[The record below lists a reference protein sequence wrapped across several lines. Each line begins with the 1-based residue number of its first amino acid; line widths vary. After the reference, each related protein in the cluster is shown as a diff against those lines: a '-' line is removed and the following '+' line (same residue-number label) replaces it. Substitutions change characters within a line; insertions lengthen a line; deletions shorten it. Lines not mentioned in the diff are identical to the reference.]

1 MSNNFLASNNSSTVV
16 KSMIKRILSYSKDNS
31 MLHEPELA
39 VALKEN
45 LGMMWI
51 DIIEPTVAEL
61 NLLQQQFGF
70 HSLTIEDCL
79 EANQRPK
86 IEEYPDYLF
95 IILAGVRELPDEDEL
110 EQYQTAIYLGKNYL
124 ITIREKRGGISLKSV
139 HNKILLKNKRIISQD
154 PSFLGYV
161 IIDTFIDGYLDL
173 LEEIED
179 IIEEIEE
186 IVVHKP
192 EKELL
197 NRTFDLRT
205 QILII
210 LKAIRPQRAVI
221 RELAID
227 EMSLISKQ
235 TRTYFSDIY
244 DHILEA
250 NDLCATYR
258 DRASSIVEVYL
269 SSASNKMNDTMR
281 LIAVLTAV
289 ITIPNLIASIGG
301 VNFKEFME
309 DPSLLISPAFWIFIG
324 TIIIITVLIIFII
337 RKMKL

>member
-1 MSNNFLASNNSSTVV
+1 
-16 KSMIKRILSYSKDNS
+16 MIKRILSYSKDNS
-31 MLHEPELA
+31 VLHDPEIE

-45 LGMMWI
+45 LGMLWI
-51 DIIEPTVAEL
+51 DIIEPTVDEL
-61 NLLQQQFGF
+61 HILQKNFGF

-86 IEEYPDYLF
+86 IEEYPEYLF
-95 IILAGVRELPDEDEL
+95 IILAGVRELPEEDEL
-110 EQYQTAIYLGKNYL
+110 EQYQVAIYLGKNYI
-124 ITIREKRGGISLKSV
+124 ITIREKRGGISLKTV

-192 EKELL
+192 EREIL

-210 LKAIRPQRAVI
+210 FKAIRPQRAVI

-227 EMSLISKQ
+227 EMTLISQQ

-269 SSASNKMNDTMR
+269 SSASNKMNDTMK

-301 VNFKEFME
+301 VNFKEFIE
-309 DPSLLISPAFWIFIG
+309 NPAILLSAPFWIFIG
-324 TIIIITVLIIFII
+324 TIIIVTAIIILIF

>member
-1 MSNNFLASNNSSTVV
+1 
-16 KSMIKRILSYSKDNS
+16 MIKRILSYSKEHS
-31 MLHEPELA
+31 VLHDPEIE

-45 LGMMWI
+45 LGMLWI
-51 DIIEPTVAEL
+51 DIIEPTVDEL
-61 NLLQQQFGF
+61 NILQKNFGF

-86 IEEYPDYLF
+86 IEEYPEYLF
-95 IILAGVRELPDEDEL
+95 IILAGVRELPEEDEL
-110 EQYQTAIYLGKNYL
+110 EQYQVAIYLGKNYI
-124 ITIREKRGGISLKSV
+124 ITIREKRGGISLKTV

-161 IIDTFIDGYLDL
+161 IVDTFIDGYLDL

-192 EKELL
+192 EREIL

-210 LKAIRPQRAVI
+210 FKAIRPQRAVI

-227 EMSLISKQ
+227 EITLISKQ

-269 SSASNKMNDTMR
+269 SSASNKMNDTMK

-301 VNFKEFME
+301 VNFKEFIE
-309 DPSLLISPAFWIFIG
+309 NPAILLSAPFWIFIG
-324 TIIIITVLIIFII
+324 TIIIVTVIIILIF

>member
-1 MSNNFLASNNSSTVV
+1 
-16 KSMIKRILSYSKDNS
+16 MIKRILSYSATDS
-31 MLHEPELA
+31 MLHKSDIETAMNER
-39 VALKEN
+39 
-45 LGMMWI
+45 LGILWI
-51 DIIEPTVAEL
+51 DIIEPTVEEL
-61 NLLQQQFGF
+61 NILQKAFNF

-86 IEEYPDYLF
+86 VEEYPDYLF
-95 IILAGVRELPDEDEL
+95 IILAGVRKLPDEDEM
-110 EQYQTAIYLGKNYL
+110 EQYQIAMYLGEDFV
-124 ITIREKRGGISLKSV
+124 ITIRERRGGISLKSV
-139 HNKILLKNKRIISQD
+139 HNKILLKNKRIITQKAA
-154 PSFLGYV
+154 FLSYV

-192 EKELL
+192 ETEVLDK
-197 NRTFDLRT
+197 TFDLRT
-205 QILII
+205 NILII
-210 LKAIRPQRAVI
+210 LKAIRPQRVVL
-221 RELAID
+221 RELAVD
-227 EMSLISKQ
+227 KMPLISELTQ
-235 TRTYFSDIY
+235 TYFTDVY

-250 NDLCATYR
+250 NDLSSTYR
-258 DRASSIVEVYL
+258 DRVSSIVEIYL

-301 VNFKEFME
+301 VNFKEFTE
-309 DPSLLISPAFWIFIG
+309 NPEIFLSAPFWIFVITIIIV
-324 TIIIITVLIIFII
+324 TIIIIIIF

>member
-1 MSNNFLASNNSSTVV
+1 
-16 KSMIKRILSYSKDNS
+16 MIKRILSYSKES
-31 MLHEPELA
+31 SILHDPDIE
-39 VALKEN
+39 VALKDN
-45 LGMMWI
+45 HGMMWI

-61 NLLQQQFGF
+61 NLLQKLFGF

-86 IEEYPDYLF
+86 IEEYPNYLF

-110 EQYQTAIYLGKNYL
+110 EQYQVAIYLGKDFI
-124 ITIREKRGGISLKSV
+124 ITVREKRGGISLKTV
-139 HNKILLKNKRIISQD
+139 HNKILLKNQRIISQD

-192 EKELL
+192 EQELL

-205 QILII
+205 QILIV

-227 EMSLISKQ
+227 EMTLISKP

-309 DPSLLISPAFWIFIG
+309 NPAILLSAPFWIFIG
-324 TIIIITVLIIFII
+324 TIIIVTFLIIII
-337 RKMKL
+337 FRKMKL

>member
-1 MSNNFLASNNSSTVV
+1 
-16 KSMIKRILSYSKDNS
+16 
-31 MLHEPELA
+31 
-39 VALKEN
+39 
-45 LGMMWI
+45 
-51 DIIEPTVAEL
+51 
-61 NLLQQQFGF
+61 
-70 HSLTIEDCL
+70 
-79 EANQRPK
+79 
-86 IEEYPDYLF
+86 
-95 IILAGVRELPDEDEL
+95 
-110 EQYQTAIYLGKNYL
+110 
-124 ITIREKRGGISLKSV
+124 
-139 HNKILLKNKRIISQD
+139 
-154 PSFLGYV
+154 
-161 IIDTFIDGYLDL
+161 DTFIDGYLDL

-192 EKELL
+192 EREIL

-210 LKAIRPQRAVI
+210 FKAIRPQRAVI

-227 EMSLISKQ
+227 EMTLISQQ

-269 SSASNKMNDTMR
+269 SSASNKMNDTMK

-301 VNFKEFME
+301 VNFKEFIE
-309 DPSLLISPAFWIFIG
+309 NPAILLSAPFWIFIG
-324 TIIIITVLIIFII
+324 TIIIVTAIIILIF

>member
-1 MSNNFLASNNSSTVV
+1 
-16 KSMIKRILSYSKDNS
+16 MIKRILSYSKDNS
-31 MLHEPELA
+31 VLHDPEIE

-51 DIIEPTVAEL
+51 DIIEPTVDEL
-61 NLLQQQFGF
+61 SILQKNFGF

-86 IEEYPDYLF
+86 IEEYPEYLF
-95 IILAGVRELPDEDEL
+95 IILAGVRELPEEDEL
-110 EQYQTAIYLGKNYL
+110 EQYQVAIYLGKNYI
-124 ITIREKRGGISLKSV
+124 ITIREKRGGISLKTV

-161 IIDTFIDGYLDL
+161 IVDTFIDGYLDL

-192 EKELL
+192 EREIL

-210 LKAIRPQRAVI
+210 FKAIRPQRAVI

-227 EMSLISKQ
+227 EMALISKQ

-269 SSASNKMNDTMR
+269 SSASNKMNDTMK

-301 VNFKEFME
+301 VNFKEFIE
-309 DPSLLISPAFWIFIG
+309 NPAILLSAPFWIFIG
-324 TIIIITVLIIFII
+324 TIIIVTVIIILIF

>member
-1 MSNNFLASNNSSTVV
+1 
-16 KSMIKRILSYSKDNS
+16 
-31 MLHEPELA
+31 
-39 VALKEN
+39 
-45 LGMMWI
+45 
-51 DIIEPTVAEL
+51 
-61 NLLQQQFGF
+61 FGF

-79 EANQRPK
+79 EANQRPNQRPK
-86 IEEYPDYLF
+86 IEEYPEYLF
-95 IILAGVRELPDEDEL
+95 IILAGVRELPEEDEL
-110 EQYQTAIYLGKNYL
+110 EQYQVAIYLGKNYI
-124 ITIREKRGGISLKSV
+124 ITIREKRGGISLKTV

-192 EKELL
+192 EREIL

-210 LKAIRPQRAVI
+210 FKAIRPQRAVI

-227 EMSLISKQ
+227 EMTLISQQ

-269 SSASNKMNDTMR
+269 SSASNKMNMNDTMK

-301 VNFKEFME
+301 VNFKEFIE
-309 DPSLLISPAFWIFIG
+309 NPAILLSAPFWIFIG
-324 TIIIITVLIIFII
+324 TIIIVTAIIILIF

>member
-1 MSNNFLASNNSSTVV
+1 MQGQEPIEKFLDGMSDIDA
-16 KSMIKRILSYSKDNS
+16 KGD
-31 MLHEPELA
+31 PEIE

-51 DIIEPTVAEL
+51 DIIEPTVDEL
-61 NLLQQQFGF
+61 SILQKNFGF

-86 IEEYPDYLF
+86 IEEYPEYLF
-95 IILAGVRELPDEDEL
+95 IILAGVRELPEEDEL
-110 EQYQTAIYLGKNYL
+110 EQYQVAIYLGKNYI
-124 ITIREKRGGISLKSV
+124 ITIREKRGGISLKTV

-161 IIDTFIDGYLDL
+161 IVDTFIDGYLDL

-192 EKELL
+192 EREIL

-210 LKAIRPQRAVI
+210 FKAIRPQRAVI

-227 EMSLISKQ
+227 EMALISKQ

-269 SSASNKMNDTMR
+269 SSASNKMNDTMK

-301 VNFKEFME
+301 VNFKEFIE
-309 DPSLLISPAFWIFIG
+309 NPAILLSAPFWIFIG
-324 TIIIITVLIIFII
+324 TLIIVTAIIILIF